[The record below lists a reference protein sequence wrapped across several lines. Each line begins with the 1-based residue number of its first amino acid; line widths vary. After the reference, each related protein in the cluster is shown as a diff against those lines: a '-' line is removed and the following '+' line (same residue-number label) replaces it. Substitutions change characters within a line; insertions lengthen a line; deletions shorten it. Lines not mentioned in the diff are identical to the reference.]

1 MGFKQP
7 KKWTVESLIASISN
21 MDSDTIQSFAELNF
35 ERLSS
40 GLYRDVYLVVVGR
53 KKVVLKLPRSFGD
66 ANSLEVDSWIL
77 SKKSKGLATILAYDE
92 EDHKES
98 VCKWIIAEY
107 IPNLISFKAFDKLL
121 TYLDFYR
128 KNCKTK
134 IPNNF
139 IHAVKIIHDLP
150 IHDIHEYNIGR
161 RRDKSYVVLDYA
173 G

>member
-7 KKWTVESLIASISN
+7 KKWTVESLIASISSMN
-21 MDSDTIQSFAELNF
+21 SGRLKLFAKSNF

-40 GLYRDVYLVVVGR
+40 GLYRDVYLVAVGG

-66 ANSLEVDSWIL
+66 ANSLEVDNWIL
-77 SKKSKGLATILAYDE
+77 SKNSRGLATILAYDE

-107 IPNLISFKAFDKLL
+107 IPNLISCKAFDKLMN
-121 TYLDFYR
+121 YLDSYR
-128 KNCKTK
+128 ANYKAK